1 VGGGRAP
8 NAARKR
14 ARRAVGWG
22 GGGRGGGRPIPLEEA
37 WVGLRR
43 EAIRRAAALAG
54 DARPEARAVLRDNI
68 DVIDKLSGAVDA
80 ATRARRRV
88 QRLAKLSALKSGF

>member
-1 VGGGRAP
+1 MS
-8 NAARKR
+8 
-14 ARRAVGWG
+14 
-22 GGGRGGGRPIPLEEA
+22 GGRPITLEKA
-37 WVGLRR
+37 LIGLRR
-43 EAIRRAAALAG
+43 EAIRRSAALAG